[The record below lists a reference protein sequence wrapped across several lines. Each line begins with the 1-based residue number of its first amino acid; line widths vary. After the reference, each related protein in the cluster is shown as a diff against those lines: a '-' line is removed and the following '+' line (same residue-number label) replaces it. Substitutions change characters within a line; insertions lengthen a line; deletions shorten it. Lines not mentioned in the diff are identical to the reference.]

1 MLITDYFASPIGLLQ
16 LAATDTALCGLR
28 LVPAPAALPDS
39 ASNAVVSETISQL
52 QAYFAGRL
60 QHFTVPLAD
69 CGTPFQKAVWQALRE
84 IPYGKTLSYGALA
97 AHLGCPGAA
106 RAVGNAVGQNP
117 ILILTPCHR
126 IIRADGSLGGFSAGL
141 AAKHV
146 LHRIEGVRTI

>member
-1 MLITDYFASPIGLLQ
+1 MYFTDCFAAPIGFLQ
-16 LAATDTALCGLR
+16 LTATDTALCELR
-28 LVPAPAALPDS
+28 LIPAPDVPPETAP
-39 ASNAVVSETISQL
+39 NAVTAETIAQL
-52 QAYFAGRL
+52 QAYFTGRL
-60 QHFTVPLAD
+60 QRFTVPLAD
-69 CGTPFQKAVWQALRE
+69 HGTPFQKAVWQALRE

-126 IIRADGSLGGFSAGL
+126 IIRADGSIGGFSAGL

-146 LHRIEGVRTI
+146 LHRIEGIRTI